1 MEGEKNKAIMNCGDD
16 YDDILDIQYGR
27 KGTPSRD
34 RFDREAEAFIL
45 AERLKEERRKAGLT
59 QEYLPHR
66 EREDGRAA
74 IDSLQDISGTGQA
87 GQHHHPVVQ
96 AAPFIQHHAVSSRN
110 GVVGSKTHV
119 SVPLVPL
126 VPLRK
131 PLSVCSG

>member
-1 MEGEKNKAIMNCGDD
+1 MIMMIFLTFNMAGRAHRRVTDLTGRGAAGGE
-16 YDDILDIQYGR
+16 
-27 KGTPSRD
+27 D
-34 RFDREAEAFIL
+34 RY
-45 AERLKEERRKAGLT
+45 EEVL
-59 QEYLPHR
+59 YLPHR